1 MNKEEQNLNNAEN
14 PKLGISDVSGSFN
27 DFIKN
32 NFTYK
37 ENGEERKITDEEI
50 SVVEKML
57 EIMKKLDG
65 K

>member
-1 MNKEEQNLNNAEN
+1 MNKEERNLNNAEN
-14 PKLGISDVSGSFN
+14 LKLGISDVSGSFN

-50 SVVEKML
+50 SVVGEML
-57 EIMKKLDG
+57 EMMKKLDG